1 MDAEQIKRIVE
12 AAILVAEGPL
22 DRDGMLALFDEEDR
36 PSKQDLSKYLEQL
49 ADEYDG
55 RGIFLKEVASGFRF
69 QARSELGSW
78 VSRLWQEKPPR
89 YSRAILETLALI
101 AYRQPITRGEIEEI
115 RGVSVSSHIVKSLLE
130 RNWVRVVGHRDVPGR
145 PAMFATTKQF
155 LDYFD
160 LKSLEDLPSLAEIRD
175 LDKLNEE
182 LALTDVPPSKARE
195 GDADEASEGDIDD
208 DDFGEREARLP
219 GDQESIP
226 GFEPEPEIDDSTQM
240 SMDKVDSVLASFEQE
255 FRRKP
260 GEQNDEAPTPAS
272 EDAGAD
278 DNTPAEPSGAANDSD
293 DVAVDN
299 TSDQKLEPSDSA
311 EESRTP
317 NE

>member
-1 MDAEQIKRIVE
+1 VDAEQIKRIVE

-22 DRDGMLALFDEEDR
+22 DRDGMLALFDEEER

-49 ADEYDG
+49 ADEYEG

-182 LALTDVPPSKARE
+182 LALTDVPPSKAGE
-195 GDADEASEGDIDD
+195 GDADEASEGDVDD
-208 DDFGEREARLP
+208 DGFGEHEVRLP
-219 GDQESIP
+219 GDQGSIP

-260 GEQNDEAPTPAS
+260 GDKNDAEPAPGS
-272 EDAGAD
+272 NDAVAD
-278 DNTPAEPSGAANDSD
+278 DASTEPDGAANDSD
-293 DVAVDN
+293 DVAVDDA
-299 TSDQKLEPSDSA
+299 SDQEQEPSDSA

-317 NE
+317 HE